1 MCESE
6 TEFGPSGSSLLKVL
20 SKGNLVWPKISPGGV
35 IGSVVIGAAVGRA
48 AGNTSIG
55 IAVCIAL
62 GVIAAGLWHLM
73 RRGH

>member
-1 MCESE
+1 MAKNL
-6 TEFGPSGSSLLKVL
+6 TWGVL
-20 SKGNLVWPKISPGGV
+20 GG
-35 IGSVVIGAAVGRA
+35 VVIGAAVGRA

-55 IAVCIAL
+55 IAVCIAF